1 MLWPPDEKSRLIRK
15 WVWPWED
22 WRREEKGETED
33 ELVGWHHRLD
43 GHESAQALG
52 DCGGLGSL
60 ACFGSDFATEQPPR
74 PTFSSSIHR
83 RNWTLSGAVLSS
95 PASVNT
101 QGHVLHPLVV
111 LTHRHWE
118 CHPYVPW
125 PCTRPAGI
133 RPTSAERSELNTH
146 SAAEESSWD
155 MPCWPE
161 SSPPELPGSRWPAV
175 QSTFFSA
182 TTPALCPGIHRW
194 LLDLHDSLL
203 SGGPELTT

>member
-1 MLWPPDEKSRLIRK
+1 MSLTLGRLKARGEGGDRRWVGWMTSPTRWTWVCTSSGRLWRTGKPGMLWIWLCN
-15 WVWPWED
+15 W
-22 WRREEKGETED
+22 TT
-33 ELVGWHHRLD
+33 
-43 GHESAQALG
+43 A
-52 DCGGLGSL
+52 
-60 ACFGSDFATEQPPR
+60 R

-155 MPCWPE
+155 LPCWPE